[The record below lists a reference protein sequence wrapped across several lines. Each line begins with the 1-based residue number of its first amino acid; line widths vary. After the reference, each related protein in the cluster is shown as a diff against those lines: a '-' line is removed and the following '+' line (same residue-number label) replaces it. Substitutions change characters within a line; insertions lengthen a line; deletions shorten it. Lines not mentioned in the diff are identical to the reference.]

1 MVKSIHFPFSS
12 FSLEIVWKDFV
23 EVINGYVSICHES
36 INGNCSKKNCKFII
50 SVLKN
55 FNGNFFFIII
65 TKLIEAILFYQQIQ
79 ISPSALFYYV
89 FSFFLVQCF
98 IFSLLNRFE
107 EEEEKEYPVCIRNL
121 LRDKTFHLWY
131 CCVKKKDSLLVEL
144 VLLIQFEVLSTREM
158 IDFV

>member
-1 MVKSIHFPFSS
+1 
-12 FSLEIVWKDFV
+12 
-23 EVINGYVSICHES
+23 VINGYVSICHEAIS
-36 INGNCSKKNCKFII
+36 GNCSKKNCKFII

-89 FSFFLVQCF
+89 FSFLFLVQCF

-131 CCVKKKDSLLVEL
+131 CCVKKWLFTCRTGTADPVWCFINKRNDWFRLV
-144 VLLIQFEVLSTREM
+144 VRFSSI
-158 IDFV
+158 